1 MTRIGELTPGF
12 PNLCLGI
19 GGSGDEGGVDSAL
32 GADSSGEIPVNV
44 CMTVLGR
51 CGCLSGRVCWLD
63 GGIEYKVSDGI
74 RLMTCHI

>member
-19 GGSGDEGGVDSAL
+19 GGSGDEGGVDSVL

-44 CMTVLGR
+44 CMTVLVR
-51 CGCLSGRVCWLD
+51 
-63 GGIEYKVSDGI
+63 SDVVDACRAGYVGW
-74 RLMTCHI
+74 MAV